1 MMNSQ
6 PVTHYQFPIN
16 ARFGR
21 KLTKEKIYQHAS
33 PTNTVKQKFVRQV
46 DKMVWQYKL
55 ASNTINL
62 QESKS
67 IKEIQVFDIWL
78 KDGIDSLD
86 EAVLRTIDKAI
97 PSPIYFRLFKDD
109 LCQFVMAYKR
119 PSEASAQQWVV
130 NDYYTSG
137 WQSTE
142 PEDVNPLPVVLN
154 MGKLYEHLIQ
164 SLAPLPPRS
173 EESLPRQL
181 ARIGDIRLKEKKLA
195 KLEVRLKRE
204 KQFNRQVDINR
215 QINQLKAAIY
225 QLSSR

>member
-1 MMNSQ
+1 M
-6 PVTHYQFPIN
+6 
-16 ARFGR
+16 
-21 KLTKEKIYQHAS
+21 
-33 PTNTVKQKFVRQV
+33 
-46 DKMVWQYKL
+46 
-55 ASNTINL
+55 
-62 QESKS
+62 
-67 IKEIQVFDIWL
+67 FDIWL

-97 PSPIYFRLFKDD
+97 PSPIYFRLFKDG

-119 PSEASAQQWVV
+119 PSEASEQQWVV
-130 NDYYTSG
+130 HDYYASG

-142 PEDVNPLPVVLN
+142 PEDVKPLPVVLHL
-154 MGKLYEHLIQ
+154 GKLYEHLIQ

-181 ARIGDIRLKEKKLA
+181 ARIGDIRLKEKALA

-215 QINQLKAAIY
+215 QINQLKAAI
-225 QLSSR
+225 QELSSV